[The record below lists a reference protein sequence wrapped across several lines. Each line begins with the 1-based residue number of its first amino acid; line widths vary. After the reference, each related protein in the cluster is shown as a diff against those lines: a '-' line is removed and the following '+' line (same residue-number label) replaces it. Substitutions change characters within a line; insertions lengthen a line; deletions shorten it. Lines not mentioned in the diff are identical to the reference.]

1 MSSTISM
8 TGPAT
13 AEVGAITDPM
23 PGFPSTGE
31 APREQDG
38 VAAGLPR
45 IAYFSMEIA
54 LEPAIPTYAGGL
66 GILAGDMLR
75 SAADLGLPM
84 VAVTLAYRGGYF
96 EQRLDEEGR
105 QLEEPSTWSPQNVLK
120 PVEARTTVTIEGRRV
135 RIRAWRYDVMG
146 IGGHKVPVYLLDTAM
161 PENHEQD
168 RTLTER
174 IYGGDRRNRLAQEV
188 VLGMG
193 GTRLLRALAYTNIG
207 KYHMNEGHS
216 ALLTMALFEEQ
227 MREALPD
234 TSDFLEQLQRLRQR
248 CVFTTH
254 TPIPAG
260 HDAFDRDLV
269 SQVLG
274 EKRTHALEV
283 HGLMPQ
289 GRLNMTELALA
300 CSHYVNGVAMRH
312 GEVSRAM
319 FPRFTIRSITN
330 GVHARTWT
338 SPPFQEL
345 YDRYIPEWR
354 RDNLYLRCVLGVPLH
369 EILKAHAAAKRTLFA
384 AIRAETGVAL
394 DESRLTLGFARRA
407 VAYKR
412 AELLLSDP
420 ERLRKVAKRAG
431 PLQIIYAG
439 KAHPADE
446 EGKAIIRRVIERAA
460 QFDDDVHVLYIPN
473 YDMRWGQLLTSGVDI
488 WVNTPL
494 QPHEASGTSGMKA
507 ALNGVPSFS
516 VLDGWWIEGHGEGIT
531 GWSIGEDSR
540 GGNPSSELAS
550 LYNKLGTVIA
560 PLFYAKPAGFAEV
573 MRGTIAINGSFF
585 NTHRMLNQYV
595 QNAYGLELLPSMM
608 RQSGE
613 SVPSP
618 SSDGGRSDESG

>member
-1 MSSTISM
+1 MNSTISM
-8 TGPAT
+8 AGPAT
-13 AEVGAITDPM
+13 AELGEVTDPIHGLA
-23 PGFPSTGE
+23 PTEE

-96 EQRLDEEGR
+96 EQRIDEEGR
-105 QLEEPSTWSPQNVLK
+105 QLEGPSTWSPQNALK
-120 PVEARTTVTIEGRRV
+120 AVDARTAVTVEGRRV
-135 RIRAWRYDVMG
+135 VIQAWRYDVPG
-146 IGGHKVPVYLLDTAM
+146 IGGHKVPVYLLDTSI
-161 PENHEQD
+161 PENEEQD
-168 RTLTER
+168 RALTER
-174 IYGGDRRNRLAQEV
+174 IYGGDRRYRLSQEV

-193 GTRLLRALAYTNIG
+193 GARLLRALGHTNIG

-227 MREALPD
+227 VRERLPES
-234 TSDFLEQLQRLRQR
+234 SDFLKELQRLRQR

-274 EKRTHALEV
+274 EKRTHGLEIR
-283 HGLMPQ
+283 GLMPQ

-319 FPRFTIRSITN
+319 FPRFAIRSITN

-338 SPPFQEL
+338 SPPFQDL

-420 ERLRKVAKRAG
+420 ERLKKVVKRSG

-446 EGKAIIRRVIERAA
+446 EGKAIIRRVIERASE
-460 QFDDDVHVLYIPN
+460 FDDDVHVLYIPN
-473 YDMRWGQLLTSGVDI
+473 YDMRWGQLLTSGVDV

-540 GGNPSSELAS
+540 GDNPSSELAS
-550 LYNKLGTVIA
+550 LYTKLGTVIA

-573 MRGTIAINGSFF
+573 MRGTIAFNGSFF

-595 QNAYGLELLPSMM
+595 QNAYGLELLPSMVKEA
-608 RQSGE
+608 GE
-613 SVPSP
+613 N
-618 SSDGGRSDESG
+618 GT

>member
-1 MSSTISM
+1 VSSTVPM
-8 TGPAT
+8 TGEMAGEIAGLAAADRAPA
-13 AEVGAITDPM
+13 EHDSVD
-23 PGFPSTGE
+23 
-31 APREQDG
+31 
-38 VAAGLPR
+38 AGLPR

-96 EQRLDEEGR
+96 EQQIDAEGR
-105 QLEEPSTWSPQNVLK
+105 QLETPSAWAPETTLK
-120 PVEARTTVTIEGRRV
+120 ELDARATVTIEGRRV
-135 RIRAWRYDVMG
+135 LVRAWRYDVLG
-146 IGGHKVPVYLLDTAM
+146 IGGHRVPVYLLDTAL
-161 PENHEQD
+161 PENDLQD
-168 RTLTER
+168 RALTER
-174 IYGGDRRNRLAQEV
+174 IYGGDRRYRLAQEV

-193 GTRLLRALAYTNIG
+193 GARLLRAMNHTNIG

-227 MREALPD
+227 MRERLPGS
-234 TSDFLEQLQRLRQR
+234 SDFLDELQRLRQR

-260 HDAFDRDLV
+260 HDAFDRPLV

-274 EKRTHALEV
+274 EQRTHGLEV
-283 HGLMPQ
+283 RGLMPQ

-319 FPRFTIRSITN
+319 FPRFAIRSITN

-369 EILKAHAAAKRTLFA
+369 EILKAHATAKRTLFA

-420 ERLRKVAKRAG
+420 ERLKKVAKRAG

-446 EGKAIIRRVIERAA
+446 EGKAIIRRVIERAS
-460 QFDDDVHVLYIPN
+460 QFDDDVHVLYVPN
-473 YDMRWGQLLTSGVDI
+473 YDMRWGQLLTSGVDV

-540 GGNPSSELAS
+540 GDNPSSELAS
-550 LYNKLGTVIA
+550 LYNKLGNVIA

-573 MRGTIAINGSFF
+573 MRGTIAFNGSFF

-595 QNAYGLELLPSMM
+595 QNAYGLELLPSLMPETA
-608 RQSGE
+608 RSG
-613 SVPSP
+613 
-618 SSDGGRSDESG
+618 D

>member
-1 MSSTISM
+1 VSPTTDVANELAGLAAESQSS
-8 TGPAT
+8 GAPAG
-13 AEVGAITDPM
+13 EEVSVGA
-23 PGFPSTGE
+23 GW
-31 APREQDG
+31 
-38 VAAGLPR
+38 PR

-54 LEPAIPTYAGGL
+54 LDPAIPTYAGGL

-84 VAVTLAYRGGYF
+84 VAVTLVYRGGYF
-96 EQRLDEEGR
+96 EQQIDEEGR
-105 QLEEPSTWSPQNVLK
+105 QMEAPSLWTPESVLK
-120 PVEARTTVTIEGRRV
+120 LVDARTTVTVEGRRV
-135 RIRAWRYDVMG
+135 TVRAWRYDVAG
-146 IGGHKVPVYLLDTAM
+146 IGGQLVPVYLLDTAL
-161 PENHEQD
+161 PENEPAD
-168 RTLTER
+168 RSLTDR
-174 IYGGDRRNRLAQEV
+174 IYGGDRRYRLAQEV

-193 GTRLLRALAYTNIG
+193 GARLLRTLGHTNIES
-207 KYHMNEGHS
+207 YHMNEGHS

-227 MREALPD
+227 MRERPPES
-234 TSDFLEQLQRLRQR
+234 SDFLEELQRLRRR

-269 SQVLG
+269 SRVLG
-274 EKRTHALEV
+274 EKRTQGLELR
-283 HGLMPQ
+283 GLMPQ

-319 FPRFTIRSITN
+319 FPRFSIRSITN

-354 RDNLYLRCVLGVPLH
+354 RDNLYLRCVLGIPLH
-369 EILKAHAAAKRTLFA
+369 EIVRAHAAAKRTLFE
-384 AIRAETGVAL
+384 AIRAETGVML

-420 ERLRKVAKRAG
+420 ERLRKLTRRSG

-460 QFDDDVHVLYIPN
+460 QFDDDVRVLYIPN

-540 GGNPSSELAS
+540 GDNPSAELAS
-550 LYNKLGTVIA
+550 LYNKLGNVIA
-560 PLFYAKPAGFAEV
+560 PLFYARPAGFAEI
-573 MRGTIAINGSFF
+573 MRATIAFNGSFF

-595 QNAYGLELLPSMM
+595 QNAYGLELLPRMVPG
-608 RQSGE
+608 SGAGG
-613 SVPSP
+613 STPTSP
-618 SSDGGRSDESG
+618 S

>member
-1 MSSTISM
+1 MSSTI
-8 TGPAT
+8 P
-13 AEVGAITDPM
+13 VGGEFGGEIA
-23 PGFPSTGE
+23 GLAVGRAPSE
-31 APREQDG
+31 QAPVD
-38 VAAGLPR
+38 VGLPR

-84 VAVTLAYRGGYF
+84 VAVTLVYRGGYF
-96 EQRLDEEGR
+96 EQRIDDEGR
-105 QLEEPSTWSPQNVLK
+105 QVETPSSWAPEDALK
-120 PVEARTTVTIEGRRV
+120 EVEARTTVTIEGRRV
-135 RIRAWRYDVMG
+135 LIRAWRYDVLG
-146 IGGHKVPVYLLDTAM
+146 IGGHHVPVYLLDTAL
-161 PENHEQD
+161 PENDPQD

-174 IYGGDRRNRLAQEV
+174 IYGGDRRYRLAQEV
-188 VLGMG
+188 VLGVG
-193 GTRLLRALAYTNIG
+193 GTRLLWALGHANIG

-227 MREALPD
+227 MRERLPES
-234 TSDFLEQLQRLRQR
+234 SDFLEQLQRLRQR

-269 SQVLG
+269 GQVLG
-274 EKRTHALEV
+274 EQRTHGLEIR
-283 HGLMPQ
+283 GLMPQ

-319 FPRFTIRSITN
+319 FPRFAIRSITN

-446 EGKAIIRRVIERAA
+446 EGKAIIRRVIERAS

-473 YDMRWGQLLTSGVDI
+473 YDMRWGQLLTSGVDV

-540 GGNPSSELAS
+540 GDNPSNELAS

-573 MRGTIAINGSFF
+573 MRGTIAFNGSFF

-595 QNAYGLELLPSMM
+595 QNAYGLELLPSLMP
-608 RQSGE
+608 E
-613 SVPSP
+613 TA
-618 SSDGGRSDESG
+618 GGRD

>member
-1 MSSTISM
+1 VSSDVPMGGELAGEIS
-8 TGPAT
+8 GFA
-13 AEVGAITDPM
+13 GAPR
-23 PGFPSTGE
+23 
-31 APREQDG
+31 APRERSATDG
-38 VAAGLPR
+38 AALPR
-45 IAYFSMEIA
+45 IGYFSMEIA
-54 LEPAIPTYAGGL
+54 LEPGIPTYAGGL

-96 EQRLDEEGR
+96 EQHIDAEGR
-105 QLEEPSTWSPQNVLK
+105 QSETPSAWTPETALK
-120 PVEARTTVTIEGRRV
+120 PAAAQTTVRIEGRRV
-135 RIRAWRYDVMG
+135 VVRAWRYDVAG
-146 IGGHKVPVYLLDTAM
+146 IGGHKVPVYLLDTAT
-161 PENHEQD
+161 PENDPQD
-168 RTLTER
+168 RVVTDR
-174 IYGGDRRNRLAQEV
+174 IYGGDRRYRLAQEV
-188 VLGMG
+188 VLGIG
-193 GTRLLRALAYTNIG
+193 GVRLLRALGHANIG
-207 KYHMNEGHS
+207 KFHMNEGHS

-227 MREALPD
+227 MRERLPE
-234 TSDFLEQLQRLRQR
+234 SADFLKELRRLRRR

-274 EKRTHALEV
+274 EKRTHGLEIR
-283 HGLMPQ
+283 GLMPQ

-319 FPRFTIRSITN
+319 FPRFAIRSITN

-369 EILKAHAAAKRTLFA
+369 EILKAHHAAKRTLFA

-420 ERLRKVAKRAG
+420 ERLKKVAKRAG

-460 QFDDDVHVLYIPN
+460 GFDDDVHVLYIPN
-473 YDMRWGQLLTSGVDI
+473 YDMRWGQLLTSGVDV

-540 GGNPSSELAS
+540 GDNPSSELAS

-560 PLFYAKPAGFAEV
+560 PLFYAKPAGYAEV
-573 MRGTIAINGSFF
+573 MRGTIAFNGSFF

-595 QNAYGLELLPSMM
+595 QNAYGWEMLPSMVN
-608 RQSGE
+608 E
-613 SVPSP
+613 T
-618 SSDGGRSDESG
+618 GGNEGQLP

>member
-1 MSSTISM
+1 VSSI
-8 TGPAT
+8 P
-13 AEVGAITDPM
+13 EI
-23 PGFPSTGE
+23 TGE
-31 APREQDG
+31 APFEVTDPAAEPQAPG
-38 VAAGLPR
+38 AVAGHWGAVDADWPR

-84 VAVTLAYRGGYF
+84 VAVTLIYRGGYF
-96 EQRLDEEGR
+96 EQRLDDQGR
-105 QLEEPSTWSPQNVLK
+105 QSETPSAWTPEDVFA
-120 PVEARTTVTIEGRRV
+120 PVEARTAVTIEGRRV
-135 RIRAWRYDVMG
+135 HIRAWRYDVAG
-146 IGGHKVPVYLLDTAM
+146 ISGRRVPVYLLDTAM
-161 PENHEQD
+161 PENDPCD
-168 RTLTER
+168 RALTDR
-174 IYGGDRRNRLAQEV
+174 IYGGDRRYRLSQEV

-193 GTRLLRALAYTNIG
+193 GARLLRALGHTRIDR
-207 KYHMNEGHS
+207 YHMNEGHS

-227 MREALPD
+227 VRHGQSQGSSFDEEMEI
-234 TSDFLEQLQRLRQR
+234 LRRR

-269 SQVLG
+269 RLVLG
-274 EKRTHALEV
+274 EKRTDALES
-283 HGLMPQ
+283 HGLMPE

-319 FPRFTIRSITN
+319 FPRFAIRSITN

-338 SPPFQEL
+338 APPFQKL
-345 YDRYIPEWR
+345 YDHYIPEWR
-354 RDNLYLRCVLGVPLH
+354 RDNLYLRCVLGIPLH
-369 EILKAHAAAKRTLFA
+369 EILGAHAAAKRTLFE
-384 AIRAETGVAL
+384 AIKAETGVTL
-394 DESRLTLGFARRA
+394 DEFRLTLGFARRA

-420 ERLRKVAKRAG
+420 ERLKKVAKRSG

-446 EGKAIIRRVIERAA
+446 EGKAIIRRVIERAS
-460 QFDDDVHVLYIPN
+460 QFDDDVHVIYIPN

-540 GGNPSSELAS
+540 GDNPSSELAS

-560 PLFYAKPAGFAEV
+560 PLFYSRPAAFAEV
-573 MRGTIAINGSFF
+573 MRGTIAFNGSFF
-585 NTHRMLNQYV
+585 NTHRMLHQYV
-595 QNAYGLELLPSMM
+595 QNAYGLEMLPHVGTERPEM
-608 RQSGE
+608 GAGY
-613 SVPSP
+613 
-618 SSDGGRSDESG
+618 GG